1 MCWDMNEITYLKQ
14 NAQPGT
20 MFKILGKTYVKKANE
35 WSKVRLVCIVICTV
49 VYIQGGLDDLQ
60 SFRRRFRSKS
70 E

>member
-20 MFKILGKTYVKKANE
+20 MFKILGKSYVNKANE
-35 WSKVRLVCIVICTV
+35 WSKVRVVCDGICTV
-49 VYIQGGLDDLQ
+49 VFIQGGLDDLQ
-60 SFRRRFRSKS
+60 SFRRRFRSKN